1 MFHARNRY
9 GKVAAATAVLV
20 IALCVTACSHV
31 TRSGSTDAQV
41 RRLTPALRLTFEAPL
56 ANRSAPYEL
65 RRFTF
70 VSEPPHDWPY
80 GTGFAVADRTSGEVL
95 WVYLHNGDYS
105 PHEIRWADF
114 DGDGRDDILFH
125 AGFEDVATTH
135 LYVNRIG
142 STRYGVSH
150 FAQAYA
156 NDDVYAVVVDFDGDD
171 RPELVAPESYPSED
185 DPCAGTFQAL
195 TASKGEW
202 KEEYRRLA
210 RHFDAFNFQF
220 GASAAEYDALQ
231 LFAKPMIS
239 SFGRKPSSV
248 SVVRH
253 LRLRRNLITAS
264 LPALSPPC
272 RGRAEQIDSYLA
284 YLIQQYEAGN
294 E

>member
-1 MFHARNRY
+1 M
-9 GKVAAATAVLV
+9 
-20 IALCVTACSHV
+20 
-31 TRSGSTDAQV
+31 
-41 RRLTPALRLTFEAPL
+41 
-56 ANRSAPYEL
+56 
-65 RRFTF
+65 F

-114 DGDGRDDILFH
+114 DGDGRDDIFFH
-125 AGFEDVATTH
+125 AGFEDVSTTH
-135 LYVNRIG
+135 LYVNRIR
-142 STRYGVSH
+142 SRRYGVSH

-156 NDDVYAVVVDFDGDD
+156 NNDVYAVVVDFDGDD
-171 RPELVAPESYPSED
+171 RPELIAPESYPSED
-185 DPCAGTFQAL
+185 DPCAATFQAL

-231 LFAKPMIS
+231 LFSKPTII
-239 SFGRKPSSV
+239 SFGGKRSSV

-264 LPALSPPC
+264 LAALSPPC
-272 RGRAEQIDSYLA
+272 RDRAEQIDSYVA
-284 YLIQQYEAGN
+284 DLIQQYEAGS